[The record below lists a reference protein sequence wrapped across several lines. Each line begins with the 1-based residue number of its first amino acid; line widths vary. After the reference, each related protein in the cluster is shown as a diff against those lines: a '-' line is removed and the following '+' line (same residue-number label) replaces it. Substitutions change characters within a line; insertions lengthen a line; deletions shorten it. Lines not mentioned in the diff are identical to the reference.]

1 MKTRYDDE
9 IEELE
14 KEKETIDTRIDS
26 IQKGKNA
33 AYKTVIVPYDE
44 KLDKFRREKWGIVE
58 KIFRLK
64 HNREIY
70 IRNQELQKNKDLFSK
85 GMSFKDLILTGDGR
99 FSEYQYFLKSGTEV
113 IPKLDIS
120 VEGINSEDELR
131 AKAKELLS
139 EDEMEHL
146 SRAYWG
152 RYLEFAL
159 DVPVKAIRKL
169 YQAGFKFK
177 GFGSEESVDFRETDE
192 TMKRRRANPGRTSRF
207 PLSYTRELETVTVIK
222 KEAGNEG

>member
-1 MKTRYDDE
+1 METKHDEE
-9 IEELE
+9 IEKLE
-14 KEKETIDTRIDS
+14 KEKETIGTQID
-26 IQKGKNA
+26 ILQKERNV
-33 AYKTVIVPYDE
+33 VIALYDK
-44 KLDKFRREKWGIVE
+44 KLDGFRREKWGIVE

-70 IRNQELQKNKDLFSK
+70 IRNQELRKNKNLFSK
-85 GMSFKDLILTGDGR
+85 GMSFKDLILTGDGK
-99 FSEYQYFLKSGTEV
+99 FLEYQYFLKSGTEV
-113 IPKLDIS
+113 IPKLDVS

-139 EDEMEHL
+139 KDEMEHL

-159 DVPVKAIRKL
+159 DVPVEAIRKL

-177 GFGSEESVDFRETDE
+177 GGFSSEGLVDFKETDE
-192 TMKRRRANPGRTSRF
+192 TMNKRRAKPGRTSRF
-207 PLSYTRELETVTVIK
+207 LLSYVRKPETVTVIK
-222 KEAGNEG
+222 KEVVNAG